1 MKETEEHK
9 FLRKIFGSIKIR
21 KYATAFSVISL
32 IFAVVGMSLA
42 LKLVFSIYAQ
52 KIAKEGLDLVQQ
64 AGLSQEMYQVFIDYA
79 NQVIRQMMLY
89 IIGFVALTTLV
100 LNAIFNW
107 VSHRLIITPLE
118 RIGSKARQIS
128 KDRSQ
133 LGEQIELPLIE
144 EMQMLTEA
152 FNQMSTSLRTQMDEL
167 EDRVQERTKDL
178 EAAKEKMEH
187 MAKYDALTGLPNRWL
202 FDEQLKQALRLSDR
216 DHTQLTLLMIDLDN
230 YKEINDNYG
239 HLVGDEVIKAVGER
253 FAETLRGSDLVSRWG
268 GDEFAVLL
276 YGVYQPE
283 DVENVVGKIFSA
295 FEVPIEVNAHRF
307 IIKMSVGTACYPSDG
322 DEMIALLKHADA
334 ALYKAKQER
343 ERNSLRFYGGDD

>member
-133 LGEQIELPLIE
+133 LGEQIEPPLIE

-253 FAETLRGSDLVSRWG
+253 FAETLRD
-268 GDEFAVLL
+268 
-276 YGVYQPE
+276 
-283 DVENVVGKIFSA
+283 
-295 FEVPIEVNAHRF
+295 VPIIGPIYYELISGHTILVYVALAMVPLTWWVLYRTRF
-307 IIKMSVGTACYPSDG
+307 GLRLPCRWWRCALPLLASAACC
-322 DEMIALLKHADA
+322 A
-334 ALYKAKQER
+334 ASRGPIWRPRCKPVSSR
-343 ERNSLRFYGGDD
+343 T